1 MGVYKELIDM
11 KFGRGV
17 PTFKLLKKFPQHK
30 KKIHEV
36 ALMGIQERTLK
47 KTVADKRLLK
57 KILALKKKYPLPKR
71 LRPKKTSPLEK
82 IGKVLCPWL

>member
-1 MGVYKELIDM
+1 
-11 KFGRGV
+11 
-17 PTFKLLKKFPQHK
+17 
-30 KKIHEV
+30 
-36 ALMGIQERTLK
+36 
-47 KTVADKRLLK
+47 VADKQLLK